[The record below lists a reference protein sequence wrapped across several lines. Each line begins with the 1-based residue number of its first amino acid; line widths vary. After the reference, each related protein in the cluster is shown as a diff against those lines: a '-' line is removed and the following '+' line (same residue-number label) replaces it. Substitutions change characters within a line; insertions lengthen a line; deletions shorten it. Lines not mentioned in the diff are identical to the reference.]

1 MGDKD
6 EPNPK
11 FGTKS
16 RDLPPCI
23 ANESLAP
30 WIFMVS
36 KGGLTVPT
44 NKFLLDVETMDKAF
58 IAFHGIA
65 SFDKGSR
72 IIDRF
77 TEKLVALFAGN
88 NTFYFLQQFTITF
101 SLRFSSNLDFV
112 IHRST

>member
-1 MGDKD
+1 MGTKD
-6 EPNPK
+6 QPNPR

-16 RDLPPCI
+16 GDLPPCI
-23 ANESLAP
+23 AHESLAP

-36 KGGLTVPT
+36 KGALTVPT
-44 NKFLLDVETMDKAF
+44 NQFLLDVETMDKAF

-77 TEKLVALFAGN
+77 TEQLVALFAGN
-88 NTFYFLQQFTITF
+88 NILFTY
-101 SLRFSSNLDFV
+101 
-112 IHRST
+112 